1 MRETVMEELRG
12 HGGGECAAAFLMA
25 HQSVRDFLL
34 SLITRE
40 KGGHMGRGYHIHTD
54 MIYIYIYI

>member
-1 MRETVMEELRG
+1 MEELRG
-12 HGGGECAAAFLMA
+12 HGGGDCAAAFLMA